1 MIINAI
7 GMNGLGDLPQ
17 FPFDVSEVKTVKHRK
32 HRFISAM
39 ISVSLLSLTL
49 TGCSRAKPA
58 ASDKVAVEKT
68 ESLMKILAEAWHT
81 ENGTLM
87 GPLYSDAIIGFDAI
101 ETQTSGWSFNKE
113 GVDAMRNDPEFWANF
128 DIGEL
133 TYFVSQDGK
142 YGAFATIF
150 DFTPI
155 HRGVLP
161 ASEMNAWVDGKLVYS
176 YDYYGGMVNSIEKSP
191 VYPERTLDPES
202 TLAKESV
209 SASFDVVTKWQ
220 KAYNGR
226 KLTEFMSCYSA
237 TVKYIDM
244 TRTEWRIMSKDL
256 LAKDTEAHF
265 AKATFKSKL
274 QASNKSP
281 IPNGFFVSADGHY
294 AAAQGDYIDEGF
306 KSTPMMVVLEIEDG
320 SIIRQYNY
328 FYLSREYLNP

>member
-1 MIINAI
+1 
-7 GMNGLGDLPQ
+7 MNRLRDFPQ

-32 HRFISAM
+32 HRFIST
-39 ISVSLLSLTL
+39 IVSVSLLSLSL
-49 TGCSRAKPA
+49 TGCSQVKPA

-87 GPLYSDAIIGFDAI
+87 GPLYSDVVIGFDAI
-101 ETQTSGWSFNKE
+101 ETQTSGWFFNKASA
-113 GVDAMRNDPEFWANF
+113 DSMRNDPKFWANF

-142 YGAFATIF
+142 FGAFATIF

-155 HRGVLP
+155 YRGVLP
-161 ASEMNAWVDGKLVYS
+161 ASEMNAWVDGKIVFS
-176 YDYYGGMVNSIEKSP
+176 YDYYGGTVSTTEKIP
-191 VYPERTLDPES
+191 VYPQRSLDPES
-202 TLAKESV
+202 TLAKENV
-209 SASFDVVTKWQ
+209 AASFELVTKWQ

-226 KLTEFMSCYSA
+226 KLTDYMSCYSA
-237 TVKYIDM
+237 TAKYIDM
-244 TRTEWRIMSKDL
+244 ARTDWRILSKDQ
-256 LAKDTEAHF
+256 LAQDSEAHF

-274 QASNKSP
+274 QASYKSP

-320 SIIRQYNY
+320 LIIRQYNY